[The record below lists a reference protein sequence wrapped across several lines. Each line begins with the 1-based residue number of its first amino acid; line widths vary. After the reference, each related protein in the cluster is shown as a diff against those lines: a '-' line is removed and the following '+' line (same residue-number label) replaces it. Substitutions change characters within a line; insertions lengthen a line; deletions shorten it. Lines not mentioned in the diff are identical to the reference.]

1 MNIII
6 VIYELLKMFFIGI
19 QKGIFINP
27 NGKKLSSYLE
37 SLGPIFTKFGQL
49 LSTRTDVLDYETAK
63 ELESLTDSCKP
74 FNVSQL
80 KKIIEKELN
89 DKIENIFEYFDDEP
103 LAAAS
108 LAQVHSARLKTG
120 QDVVIKV
127 LRPNIERKVKKNLR
141 LLKSA
146 AKIFSYVYK
155 ESFRLKPNEVVKDYE
170 STILKE
176 LDLKL
181 EASNTNLTRKNFL
194 DSEELYIPE
203 VYWDLTTSNVMVLEK
218 IDGIP
223 CTDIDQIESYGI
235 DKKTLAEN
243 GVMIFLNQVF
253 RDNFFHADMHP
264 GNIFVSKESPEKP
277 GYIAVDCAITGSLS
291 NDERYTLARMLQAVL
306 KQNYKSLANLFIN
319 SGWVNANT
327 NNIELENTL
336 RACCEPIFEKPLSE
350 IEFGKLLLYLFQ
362 STRQYGLS
370 LQTSLVLLQKT
381 LIHIEGMGRQI
392 YPDLDFWG
400 IAEPYLDNWLAE
412 QVSPIKLKNYII
424 ENKEDIL
431 IKASEIPSVV
441 FEAIDEIRSFS
452 KNKNASN
459 QRIIELE
466 NQLSK
471 QKYINRAIAVAIIVY
486 MGFGGISIWQLL
498 IILVVVLLIFGSGKL
513 KSIGSD
519 LGSSIKGFKKAVK
532 EDTEEKEE

>member
-1 MNIII
+1 MNFLI
-6 VIYELLKMFFIGI
+6 VVYELLRMSVIGI
-19 QKGIFINP
+19 NKGIFLNP
-27 NGKKLSSYLE
+27 NGKKLAKYLE

-49 LSTRTDVLDYETAK
+49 LSTRTDILDFQTAK

-74 FNVSQL
+74 FDVSKF
-80 KKIIEKELN
+80 KKIVESELGN
-89 DKIENIFEYFDDEP
+89 SIENIFDTFEETP

-108 LAQVHSARLKTG
+108 LAQVHAAKLKNG
-120 QDVVIKV
+120 NEVGIKV
-127 LRPNIERKVKKNLR
+127 LRPNIEKSVKKNLR
-141 LLKSA
+141 LLKA
-146 AKIFSYVYK
+146 AARIFSYIYK
-155 ESFRLKPNEVVKDYE
+155 DSFRLKPNEVIRDYE
-170 STILKE
+170 TTILKE

-194 DSEELYIPE
+194 DSSELYIPE
-203 VYWDLTTSNVMVLEK
+203 VYWDLTTSKVMVLEK

-223 CTDIDQIESYGI
+223 CTDIKQIEDHGI
-235 DKKTLAEN
+235 NKKALAEN

-264 GNIFVSKESPEKP
+264 GNIFVSKKNPSDP
-277 GYIAVDCAITGSLS
+277 GYIAIDCAITGSLS

-306 KQNYKSLANLFIN
+306 KQNYKSLANLFIT

-392 YPDLDFWG
+392 YPELDFWG
-400 IAEPYLDNWLAE
+400 IAEPYLDNWLTE
-412 QVSPIKLKNYII
+412 QFSPLKLKDYIV
-424 ENKEDIL
+424 ENKEDL
-431 IKASEIPSVV
+431 LFKASEVPGIVY
-441 FEAIDEIRSFS
+441 EALDELRSYS
-452 KNKNASN
+452 KNKESNAKKIEELEVQLSN
-459 QRIIELE
+459 QKYLIRVIGIVII
-466 NQLSK
+466 ST
-471 QKYINRAIAVAIIVY
+471 IVIIV
-486 MGFGGISIWQLL
+486 IVS
-498 IILVVVLLIFGSGKL
+498 
-513 KSIGSD
+513 
-519 LGSSIKGFKKAVK
+519 
-532 EDTEEKEE
+532 